1 MYVLL
6 LKNGEP
12 ESSHGDQHDRTGQ
25 KRQLCDSL
33 ESGLVPL
40 HFLGRRV
47 LCFSQMTSCLRVK
60 VWIFLICRH
69 IIQIVSHVIVT
80 ILSPTLFLCFAG
92 FFLRQGLIYLLS
104 VIWLIGLIWHFID
117 HSCLHVLA
125 IPRGQVFVAKT
136 NISSAP
142 LIVELT
148 VLIFIRGR
156 PPFLIGRL
164 IVDSPAFSSRGC
176 FPTTLHF

>member
-1 MYVLL
+1 MHILL

-33 ESGLVPL
+33 ESGLVPF

-47 LCFSQMTSCLRVK
+47 LCFSLMTILRIK

-104 VIWLIGLIWHFID
+104 VIRLIGLIWHSID
-117 HSCLHVLA
+117 GSCLHVLA

-136 NISSAP
+136 HIGTAP
-142 LIVELT
+142 LIVELA

-164 IVDSPAFSSRGC
+164 IVDSPAFSSRGG